1 MQTPR
6 GEKTKRITEIGIT
19 EKKGAIHTFLSK
31 RHLSR
36 RKSVDLRVTHASRAS
51 FVSPFSPSP
60 APRVMVHGLIPITMN
75 LSDVKTQSPPE
86 SGLPSSALRP
96 ADHKSRGI
104 CDRISYTSMQR
115 GCKGGCEERARPK
128 SSAKSSPRWKLE
140 GVKREKGRE
149 RRREKKERERE
160 GETVVRLDFSTFD
173 GEETEQE
180 EKPGRLHGAAE
191 KVANSKTFR
200 GPIISDETTVRHQG
214 GCPVYL
220 DL

>member
-1 MQTPR
+1 
-6 GEKTKRITEIGIT
+6 
-19 EKKGAIHTFLSK
+19 
-31 RHLSR
+31 
-36 RKSVDLRVTHASRAS
+36 
-51 FVSPFSPSP
+51 
-60 APRVMVHGLIPITMN
+60 MVHGLIPITMN

-86 SGLPSSALRP
+86 SGLPSSALHP
-96 ADHKSRGI
+96 GDHKSRGI
-104 CDRISYTSMQR
+104 CDRISYTSWHIPA
-115 GCKGGCEERARPK
+115 CTVDAVKEAVKSERDLLGEK
-128 SSAKSSPRWKLE
+128 SSRWKLE
-140 GVKREKGRE
+140 GEEREGKRKEEKGRGK
-149 RRREKKERERE
+149 RERERE
-160 GETVVRLDFSTFD
+160 KDVVRLDFSTFD

>member
-1 MQTPR
+1 M
-6 GEKTKRITEIGIT
+6 
-19 EKKGAIHTFLSK
+19 
-31 RHLSR
+31 
-36 RKSVDLRVTHASRAS
+36 
-51 FVSPFSPSP
+51 
-60 APRVMVHGLIPITMN
+60 
-75 LSDVKTQSPPE
+75 
-86 SGLPSSALRP
+86 
-96 ADHKSRGI
+96 
-104 CDRISYTSMQR
+104 
-115 GCKGGCEERARPK
+115 
-128 SSAKSSPRWKLE
+128 
-140 GVKREKGRE
+140 KREKGRE
-149 RRREKKERERE
+149 RRRGKKERERE